1 MRDPDVVP
9 VECARLKPRLGPARP
24 HPLSPSPPCGEGGRS
39 ARRRLGGRAEPR
51 VHSRTSRIS
60 TVTHATMSCALVAAI
75 MLLLVSVAAAQE
87 ASPYVPLQHW
97 TMPYVEHL
105 IARGVILD
113 PTPLTRPLKRAD
125 VVRVLR
131 GVDILT
137 AGDKVAKTVRR
148 LLAALDVPGRGPR
161 HRVAGD
167 VGVAAATYARRDPL
181 AAIDSIGPRQAG
193 PGRGTASGGL
203 DIQFLLGRVVA
214 VTHPYFDT
222 RLKYDADWY
231 GYKKRFLAGR
241 TAESYLSV
249 QWPVGEVLF

>member
-39 ARRRLGGRAEPR
+39 ARRRFSGRAEPR
-51 VHSRTSRIS
+51 VHSRLQG
-60 TVTHATMSCALVAAI
+60 A
-75 MLLLVSVAAAQE
+75 LLVLSVVLLPGILTAQE

-105 IARGVILD
+105 IARGVIPD

-125 VVRVLR
+125 LVRVLR
-131 GVDILT
+131 AVDTLT
-137 AGDKVAKTVRR
+137 VGDKVAKTVRR
-148 LLAALDVPGRGPR
+148 LLTALDVPGHGPR
-161 HRVAGD
+161 YRVAGE

-181 AAIDSIGPRQAG
+181 SAIDSIGPRQAG
-193 PGRGTASGGL
+193 PGHGTASGGL
-203 DIQFLLGRVVA
+203 DVQFQFGRVVA

-222 RLKYDADWY
+222 RLKYDPDWY

-241 TAESYLSV
+241 PAETDLPAP
-249 QWPVGEVLF
+249 W